1 MKKALIIVI
10 ALVLLISFVSC
21 TEESPFAP
29 GISEVVVQAYLFAGE
44 PIDDI
49 KITSTLLLG
58 SEDTTAPP
66 INDADVY
73 LIKEGKQYNLVAVPG
88 DSGYYHYSG
97 SDLEVE
103 EGDSFE
109 INISYDGEIS
119 KAETVVPPPPENVE
133 ISDTILYISDD
144 FFGWGPS
151 DTNNI
156 EITWDAVTS
165 AMFYITVNNL
175 ETDPESIE
183 MNGPFGDGSDA
194 FRNFI
199 STPTSS
205 NSYQMRRMNFTHY
218 GKHLIKIY
226 RINQE
231 YADLYISRTQDTRD
245 LNEPLSNIE
254 NGLGIFSAFNS
265 SDSIYFYVKKEE

>member
-10 ALVLLISFVSC
+10 ALVLLISSVSC

-29 GISEVVVQAYLFAGE
+29 GTSGVVVQAYLFAGE
-44 PIDDI
+44 TIDDI
-49 KITSTLLLG
+49 KITGTLPLG
-58 SEDTTAPP
+58 SEDTVTPS
-66 INDADVY
+66 IDDAEVY
-73 LIKEGKQYNLVAVPG
+73 LIKKEERYDLVPVSG

-103 EGDSFE
+103 EGDSFG
-109 INISYDGEIS
+109 INISYNGGILT
-119 KAETVVPPPPENVE
+119 ANTIVPPPPRNVE
-133 ISDTILYISDD
+133 ISDTILYISED
-144 FFGWGPS
+144 FFGWGPT

-156 EITWDAVTS
+156 EITWDDVPS
-165 AMFYITVNNL
+165 AMFYVIVKNL
-175 ETDPESIE
+175 ETDPEPIFT
-183 MNGPFGDGSDA
+183 GGFFGSDSIS
-194 FRNFI
+194 FRNFT
-199 STPTSS
+199 SVPTNS
-205 NSYQMRRMNFTHY
+205 NTYQMRRMNFTHY

-231 YADLYISRTQDTRD
+231 YADLYTSRMQDTRD

-254 NGLGIFSAFNS
+254 NGLGVFSAFNS